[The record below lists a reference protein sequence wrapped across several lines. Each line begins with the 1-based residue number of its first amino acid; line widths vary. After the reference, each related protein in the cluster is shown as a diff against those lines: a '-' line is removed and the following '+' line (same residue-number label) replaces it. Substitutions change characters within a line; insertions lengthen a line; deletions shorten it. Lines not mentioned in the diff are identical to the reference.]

1 VAKNIKNYRKLLTP
15 EEWNAISHLTGET
28 KLDMSFDID
37 HAEMVRQ
44 GKTISYDC
52 FRDMETG
59 RRCSLKTGFEWL
71 FDGIAYPLQHDNMS
85 KEEAE
90 IIVKLLKEFIQI
102 TDDQAKWLLSE
113 NYD

>member
-1 VAKNIKNYRKLLTP
+1 MAKNNYRKILTS
-15 EEWNAISHLTGET
+15 EEWNAVSHLTEET
-28 KLDMSFDID
+28 KLDMAFDID
-37 HAEMVRQ
+37 YAEMTRN

-59 RRCSLKTGFEWL
+59 KRHSLKTGFEWL

-90 IIVKLLKEFIQI
+90 IIVRLLKEFIQI
-102 TDDQAKWLLSE
+102 TDEQANWLMSE